1 VSNGAFA
8 TTPRTCFL
16 WGTVIF
22 LASLAAFL
30 SGLDAAGEIYFDET
44 WYVPAARA
52 WLQSGEMLHQEHPPL
67 GKLLIAASLWL
78 FGDNFFGWRA
88 MSALFGSITL
98 LAVYVWTLALLD
110 DFRAALWA
118 SALTFFNAILF
129 VQARIAMLDI
139 FLIAFTSLALA
150 FYTLSV
156 KETRSTRRSL
166 AYALAMG
173 VSLGLAGACK
183 WSGFF
188 LLLGLAAIQLLV
200 GLMRLW
206 RVRFDDPKAD
216 DFYTPGALP
225 AWTPLNTFLAFVVAP
240 LFAYCLAYLPQMIRA
255 DSILE
260 FAASHRR
267 MFDIWSGHSAD
278 HPYESLWYSWP
289 LLWRPVWYLFE
300 IKGHDAALWSTE
312 NPAKAIVALANP
324 IVVFAGEI
332 AILVAT
338 LRFLARRE
346 QNSLIVA
353 VAFFSQYLLWAINPK
368 GLEFSYYFFPS
379 IMCFGPALALLF
391 FRGPGVWGTRA
402 ALGLLALA
410 GLGFAF
416 FLPILAAGIGVSPA
430 SFELRIWLPSWR

>member
-1 VSNGAFA
+1 VSYGAFA
-8 TTPRTCFL
+8 TTPRNCVL
-16 WGTVIF
+16 WGAAIF
-22 LASLAAFL
+22 ALSLAAFL
-30 SGLDAAGEIYFDET
+30 WGIDSAGEIYFDET

-52 WLQSGEMLHQEHPPL
+52 FLKSGEMLHQEHPPL
-67 GKLLIAASLWL
+67 GKLIIASSLWL

-88 MSALFGSITL
+88 MSALFGAITL
-98 LAVYVWTLALLD
+98 VAVYVWTLALLD
-110 DFRAALWA
+110 DLRAALWA
-118 SALTFFNAILF
+118 AALTFFNAILF

-156 KETRSTRRSL
+156 KEVRSDRSL

-188 LLLGLAAIQLLV
+188 LLFGLLAIQALI

-206 RVRFDDPKAD
+206 RVRFDDPKSS
-216 DFYTPGALP
+216 DFYAPGALP
-225 AWTPLNTFLAFVVAP
+225 AWTPLNTFLAFGVAP
-240 LFAYCLAYLPQMIRA
+240 LSAYCLAYFPQMIHA
-255 DSILE
+255 ESIFE

-300 IKGHDAALWSTE
+300 VKGHDTALWSAE
-312 NPAKAIVALANP
+312 NPAKAIVALGNP
-324 IVVFAGEI
+324 VVVFAGEI
-332 AILVAT
+332 AILVAIY
-338 LRFLARRE
+338 RFLARRE
-346 QNSLIVA
+346 FNSLIVA
-353 VAFFSQYLLWAINPK
+353 VAFLSQYLPWAINPK

-379 IMCFGPALALLF
+379 IMSLGPALALVF
-391 FRGPGVWGTRA
+391 FRDHGVWRSGA
-402 ALGLLALA
+402 ALGFLALA

-416 FLPILAAGIGVSPA
+416 FLPILAAGIGVSPE
-430 SFELRIWLPSWR
+430 SFALRIWLPSWR